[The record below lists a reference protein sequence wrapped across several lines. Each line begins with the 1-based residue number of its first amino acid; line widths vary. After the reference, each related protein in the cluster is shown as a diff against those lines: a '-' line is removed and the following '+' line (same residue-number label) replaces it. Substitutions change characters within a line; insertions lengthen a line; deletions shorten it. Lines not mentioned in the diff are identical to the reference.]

1 MEELLFYTVDK
12 NYIKY
17 LSEFENHVSYN
28 KDEIGHSRPYLGIVL
43 KIENYQYFVPLYS
56 YKERY
61 RKYKNNPSFFFVYDR
76 KNNSLAIIKF
86 SAMIPV
92 PSNIKVT
99 YVLEYNK
106 QDKKYKDLIS
116 AEYRYINSNKEEIY
130 KRANSTLFGGKNL
143 SEVCQM
149 SLRDLT
155 AWLPKTIDELNEEV
169 RQMGKNILEEFMLNA
184 NALLSLGLGYL
195 TLDRSSNTLSTGELQ
210 RVQLA
215 RTVRNRTTG
224 VLYVLDEPSIGLHP
238 QDVKTL
244 LQVFQKLIENG
255 ATIIVIEHDLDVIK
269 NSDYIIDMGPEG
281 GYLGGEIVATGTVQD
296 IKNSKESIT
305 GRYL

>member
-76 KNNSLAIIKF
+76 KNNPLAIIKF

-130 KRANSTLFGGKNL
+130 KRANKMYIAVTKHKKNFL
-143 SEVCQM
+143 
-149 SLRDLT
+149 
-155 AWLPKTIDELNEEV
+155 KTIACNFKL
-169 RQMGKNILEEFMLNA
+169 LEEKSIKYKSKKWAKTYNFDESSYIDNYSHLWYYFAKCNNLEMMLW
-184 NALLSLGLGYL
+184 
-195 TLDRSSNTLSTGELQ
+195 
-210 RVQLA
+210 
-215 RTVRNRTTG
+215 
-224 VLYVLDEPSIGLHP
+224 
-238 QDVKTL
+238 
-244 LQVFQKLIENG
+244 
-255 ATIIVIEHDLDVIK
+255 
-269 NSDYIIDMGPEG
+269 
-281 GYLGGEIVATGTVQD
+281 
-296 IKNSKESIT
+296 
-305 GRYL
+305 